1 MRSLK
6 ILIAACLVFGLAPR
20 LAAAQTGSGSAAGS
34 AAAGSA
40 AGSATGSDAAAGAP
54 QVPEAQTFKMQPPEP
69 TPAELRKIC
78 ADAMNKSPGFA
89 DDIVRT
95 INEDTARQH
104 ERAAAAIAKNEKHVV
119 MAYAAMWVIAAAFL
133 MFLWR
138 RQQGLKTEI
147 ANLKRDLEAAAK

>member
-1 MRSLK
+1 MRSLM
-6 ILIAACLVFGLAPR
+6 ILIAASLLLGLSGLAPR
-20 LAAAQTGSGSAAGS
+20 LAAAQTGSGSADGS
-34 AAAGSA
+34 AAA
-40 AGSATGSDAAAGAP
+40 TPPPAP
-54 QVPEAQTFKMQPPEP
+54 EPQALKIQPPAP
-69 TPAELRKIC
+69 TPAELRTIC
-78 ADAMNKSPGFA
+78 ADAMNKNPGFA
-89 DDIVRT
+89 DDIVKT

-104 ERAAAAIAKNEKHVV
+104 ERAGAAIAKNEKHVI